1 MKISELY
8 KILDEIA
15 PFASQASWDNSGLL
29 LGSQEDDFSK
39 IYASLDI
46 DNTLLDEIEENSL
59 LLSHHPLIFKGLKK
73 IDDIYPSSLLKKMI
87 KKDIKLISLHTNF
100 DLALLNRYFV
110 EKVLNFKIHEIQDFI
125 IYVKVDEDFD
135 SLAKMIKEK
144 LRIEHLRFTKAKERI
159 SSLAICTGSGSDLAV
174 TLQAD
179 CFLTGDIKY
188 HFALESLE
196 NGLSLIDIEHY
207 HSEKY
212 FAPCLQEA
220 LKTKGI
226 SIIIKDSKN
235 PFSYI

>member
-8 KILDEIA
+8 KILDELA
-15 PFASQASWDNSGLL
+15 PFSSQASWDNSGLL
-29 LGSQEDDFSK
+29 LGSQDSYFSK

-46 DNTLLDEIEENSL
+46 DSDLIESLEENSL
-59 LLSHHPLIFKGLKK
+59 LITHHPLLFKGLKK
-73 IDDIYPSSLLKKMI
+73 IDNAYPSNLLTKMI
-87 KKDIKLISLHTNF
+87 KKDIKLICLHTNF

-110 EKVLNFKIHEIQDFI
+110 EKVLNFEIHEVQDFI
-125 IYVKVDEDFD
+125 IYVKIEQDFD
-135 SLAKMIKEK
+135 SLAKIIKEK
-144 LRIEHLRFTKAKERI
+144 LGIQHLKITKAKERV
-159 SSLAICTGSGSDLAV
+159 SMLALSTGSASDLASN
-174 TLQAD
+174 LKAD

-212 FAPCLQEA
+212 FAACLQEA